1 MQHDLLN
8 DALVTLRHAD
18 RQGQAKVAIA
28 PTSRLIGELLRIFRE
43 NKYIEEFTFVPG
55 GRGGTYDVTLSRRI
69 NSCGVI
75 KPRLAVR
82 GRDLERYEARF
93 LPAQDFGLLLLSTN
107 QGVMSHQKARE
118 LKIGGK
124 LLAYVY

>member
-8 DALVTLRHAD
+8 DALVSVRHAD
-18 RQGQAKVAIA
+18 RQGQAHVMLA
-28 PTSRLIGELLRIFRE
+28 PTSHLIGEVLRIFRE

-75 KPRLAVR
+75 KPRLAIR

-107 QGVMSHQKARE
+107 QGVMSHTKARE